1 MRAKEIMS
9 SPVTTIGTGSTLLD
23 AARLLINANVSA
35 LPVVDDA
42 QSMVGIVS
50 EVDLIR
56 RILGDSHDPSRLR
69 VHFGDPD
76 SHKVLGGSITD
87 LMTHDVVSATEDT
100 ALEDVAALML
110 AHRTKRIPIL
120 RGKSLV
126 GVVSRVDL
134 VKAMLANSAAPPPMT
149 AAPQA
154 RRDDDVLR
162 TDVTAGMHSLRI
174 PLGGSFDVVVRH
186 GVVHLWGQ
194 VASGEE
200 EQACGR
206 AAARVPGVVE
216 VISHLQIV
224 RR

>member
-134 VKAMLANSAAPPPMT
+134 VKAMLANSAAPADDGCPAGP
-149 AAPQA
+149 A
-154 RRDDDVLR
+154 RRRRPAHRRDRWHAQPQDPARRFVR
-162 TDVTAGMHSLRI
+162 RRGAPRRRS
-174 PLGGSFDVVVRH
+174 PLGTGSER
-186 GVVHLWGQ
+186 
-194 VASGEE
+194 
-200 EQACGR
+200 
-206 AAARVPGVVE
+206 
-216 VISHLQIV
+216 
-224 RR
+224 